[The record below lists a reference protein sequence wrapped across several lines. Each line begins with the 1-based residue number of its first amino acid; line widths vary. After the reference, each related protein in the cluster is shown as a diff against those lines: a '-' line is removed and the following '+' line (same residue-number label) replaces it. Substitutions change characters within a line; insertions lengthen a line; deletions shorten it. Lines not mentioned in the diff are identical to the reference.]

1 MIFEVLVAQAWAL
14 GSSFNFTLTPLFP
27 LTASNMKVLN
37 INDNTISF
45 LPDSFGD
52 CLPSLEI
59 LAATKNNLR
68 RLPSSIGKLAK
79 LKSLTLS
86 HNKLNEV

>member
-1 MIFEVLVAQAWAL
+1 
-14 GSSFNFTLTPLFP
+14 
-27 LTASNMKVLN
+27 MKVLN

-86 HNKLNEV
+86 HNKLNEVEKKNYDALSYFNLNVSR